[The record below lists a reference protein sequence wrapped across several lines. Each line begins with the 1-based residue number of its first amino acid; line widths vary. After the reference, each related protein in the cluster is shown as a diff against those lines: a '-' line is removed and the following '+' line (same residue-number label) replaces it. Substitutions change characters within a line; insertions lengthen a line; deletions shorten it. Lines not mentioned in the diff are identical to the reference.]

1 MRRFLLA
8 SFFLS
13 AVAAAA
19 PPSSPSEYV
28 LVMNVSV
35 DVKGATARSVGGAT
49 MSREWL
55 ESWSNHASERREVTL
70 QPLTADGQ
78 RGPATT
84 YRGCSL
90 SGVSGLQGNS
100 NVVGSVRLSCQE

>member
-1 MRRFLLA
+1 MRGLLFLA
-8 SFFLS
+8 SFSLS
-13 AVAAAA
+13 AVAFAA
-19 PPSSPSEYV
+19 PPAPSEYV

-49 MSREWL
+49 MSRQWL
-55 ESWSNHASERREVTL
+55 ASWAEHASEKREVTL
-70 QPLTADGQ
+70 QPLTADGR

-90 SGVSGLQGNS
+90 AGVSGLQGNS
-100 NVVGSVRLSCQE
+100 DVVGSVRLSCQE